1 MNHLT
6 AVLTESKTRQFPPL
20 FTADAS
26 IQTTDGDHSYQHLPH
41 HFTFPLTGPSI
52 CTNSTA
58 RLSPLLKPF
67 SISCGF
73 HSTVTEIL
81 YDMGYL
87 YFVMDAFTIRLLPMM
102 RPGFTAL
109 MASLEQMAALDN
121 SMEGENAEW
130 AS

>member
-1 MNHLT
+1 
-6 AVLTESKTRQFPPL
+6 
-20 FTADAS
+20 
-26 IQTTDGDHSYQHLPH
+26 
-41 HFTFPLTGPSI
+41 
-52 CTNSTA
+52 
-58 RLSPLLKPF
+58 
-67 SISCGF
+67 
-73 HSTVTEIL
+73 
-81 YDMGYL
+81 MGYL